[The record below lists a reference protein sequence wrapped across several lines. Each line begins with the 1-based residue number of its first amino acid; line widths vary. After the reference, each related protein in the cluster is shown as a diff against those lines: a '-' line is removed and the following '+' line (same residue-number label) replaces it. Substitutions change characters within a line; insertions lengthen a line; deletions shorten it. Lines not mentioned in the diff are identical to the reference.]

1 MAVVKP
7 AKDAYTYLVENSSD
21 QATLVIAETS
31 PNHGFLRVRSRQ
43 FPDVIRETAAQTV
56 FLGMDV
62 SSEEQVC
69 WHRLRLSTF
78 PLDVRRRVWE
88 QLRVL
93 ESLPTPCL
101 PAVLAS
107 WQVPRKGEIV
117 LITRFSASQSL
128 AQIARNQNCSF
139 DSVQCWIRALLDLVS
154 KCSSARL
161 SPLLLSLDNVR
172 VNDRGALVV
181 EDLLH
186 LPSPKDERYER
197 EFLLP
202 SASCDTAA
210 LGHFTLS
217 LREVLPSDSPA
228 HSLLGDFSKTCFR
241 HLHDDRVLDLLK
253 GILRPPLC
261 LSILVDWE
269 GMYQTIDFSFNEVS
283 DSPKA
288 IAQEFIKEFGLDPSA
303 LLPIA
308 RVIESKAKAAGWS
321 CSSPLDEDL
330 ITLSP
335 DFRPRMQPLL
345 QAEAKMRLGLTCNP
359 ERFE

>member
-1 MAVVKP
+1 MAIVKP
-7 AKDAYTYLVENSSD
+7 AKDAFTYLLDSSSE

-31 PNHGFLRVRSRQ
+31 PDHGFLRVRSRQ
-43 FPDVIRETAAQTV
+43 FPNVLRETAAQTV
-56 FLGMDV
+56 FLGLAV
-62 SSEEQVC
+62 TSEEQIC
-69 WHRLRLSTF
+69 WHRLGLSTF
-78 PLDVRRRVWE
+78 PLDVQRRVWE

-93 ESLPTPCL
+93 KSLSAPCL
-101 PAVLAS
+101 PEALAC

-117 LITRFSASQSL
+117 LITRFIPAQSL
-128 AQIARNQNCSF
+128 SQVVRSHPCSLE
-139 DSVQCWIRALLDLVS
+139 SVQSWIRALLDLVS
-154 KCSSARL
+154 KCNSIRL

-172 VNDRGALVV
+172 LTDRGVLVV

-186 LPSPKDERYER
+186 LPSPKDERYQR
-197 EFLLP
+197 EFLQP

-210 LGHFTLS
+210 LGHFALS
-217 LREVLPSDSPA
+217 LREVLSSDSPA

-253 GILRPPLC
+253 GVLRPPLL
-261 LSILVDWE
+261 LSILVDWD
-269 GMYQTIDFSFNEVS
+269 GAYQTIEFAFNEVS

-288 IAQEFIKEFGLDPSA
+288 IAQEFICEFGLDPSA

-321 CSSPLDEDL
+321 CSSPLDEDQ

-335 DFRPRMQPLL
+335 DFRPKVRPNFRIESKLL
-345 QAEAKMRLGLTCNP
+345 LGLVYNT